1 MTGRRVAFT
10 GTVRKAM
17 HPAPPCLATD
27 TPVRDAVAAMV
38 AARDSAVLAV
48 DGAGVAVGIL
58 TEQDIARR
66 VAFQA
71 AAEAPFA
78 SLMTTPIIGVGAEEP
93 LWRAV
98 GTMRAR
104 RLRHLPVLDEAGR
117 PIGMLRRFETYAAA
131 SGQLLDHLEALAGG
145 DDEAGFA
152 ATRAAQAGL
161 ARALLED
168 GVAAADVIGVV
179 SEINLDIHRRC
190 VTRALAAAG
199 TPPPVPFTLLVMGSA
214 GRGESF
220 LFPDQDNGLILSD
233 PDLGNG
239 AEERHAEVD
248 AWFIP
253 FAEDLNSRLA
263 AAGFTLCKGGVM
275 AMNPLWRKTL
285 GEWKAQVTLW
295 TARRSPA
302 ALLFGD
308 IAFDFRAVW
317 GEEAPAQ
324 ALRAHLTAALAARP
338 AFLAAL
344 AAEDSKFGVG
354 LSFWG
359 GFRDDE
365 PGPGTRTDLKLRGLM
380 PLVSAT
386 RLLAL
391 QHGVAE
397 TATRAR
403 LAAIAATGAL
413 GEAERRHLD
422 AGFGLIVEALLRQQL
437 ADLASGL
444 PATNLVDTQ
453 AMPAGDRSALRDALK
468 AVASFQKATIAG
480 LTGGI

>member
-17 HPAPPCLATD
+17 HPAPPCLPAD
-27 TPVRDAVAAMV
+27 TPLRDAVAAMV
-38 AARDSAVLAV
+38 AGRDSAVLAV
-48 DGAGVAVGIL
+48 DAEGVATGIL

-66 VAFQA
+66 VTFQA
-71 AAEAPFA
+71 EPDTPLAAAMTAP
-78 SLMTTPIIGVGAEEP
+78 IVGVGADEP

-104 RLRHLPVLDEAGR
+104 RLRHLPVLDAAGR

-131 SGQLLDHLEALAGG
+131 SGQLLDHLEALAAG

-161 ARALLED
+161 ARALLDD

-199 TPPPVPFTLLVMGSA
+199 TAPPVPFTLLVMGSA

-220 LFPDQDNGLILSD
+220 LFPDQDNGLILGD
-233 PDLGNG
+233 RPDD
-239 AEERHAEVD
+239 RHTEVD

-253 FAEDLNSRLA
+253 FAEDLNARLA
-263 AAGFTLCKGGVM
+263 AAGFTLCKGWVM

-285 GEWKAQVTLW
+285 GEWKAQFTLW

-308 IAFDFRAVW
+308 IAFDFRAAW
-317 GEEAPAQ
+317 GAEEPAS
-324 ALRAHLTAALAARP
+324 ALRTHLKAALASRP

-344 AAEDSKFGVG
+344 AAENAKFGVG

-391 QHGVAE
+391 QHGIAE

-403 LAAIAATGAL
+403 LAAIGAIGAL
-413 GEAERRHLD
+413 AEGERRRLD
-422 AGFGLIVEALLRQQL
+422 AAFALIVDALLRQQL
-437 ADLASGL
+437 ADLAAGL

-453 AMPAGDRSALRDALK
+453 AMAAADRAALRDALK

-480 LTGGI
+480 LTGGV

>member
-1 MTGRRVAFT
+1 VSGAATGRRVAFT

-17 HPAPPCLATD
+17 QPAPPCLPAS
-27 TPVRDAVAAMV
+27 TPLAEAVAAMV
-38 AARDSAVLAV
+38 AARASAVLAV
-48 DGAGVAVGIL
+48 DAAGLAVGIL

-71 AAEAPFA
+71 APDATLATVM
-78 SLMTTPIIGVGAEEP
+78 STPVIGIDADEP

-104 RLRHLPVLDEAGR
+104 RLRHLPVLDAAGS
-117 PIGMLRRFETYAAA
+117 PIGMLQRFETYAAA
-131 SGQLLDHLEALAGG
+131 SGRLLDHLEALAGG

-161 ARALLED
+161 ARALLDD
-168 GVAAADVIGVV
+168 GVAAADVIAVV
-179 SEINLDIHRRC
+179 SEINLDIHRRS
-190 VTRALAAAG
+190 VARALAAAG
-199 TPPPVPFTLLVMGSA
+199 SPPPVPFTLLVMGSA

-220 LFPDQDNGLILSD
+220 LFPDQDNGLILGD
-233 PDLGNG
+233 RTED
-239 AEERHAEVD
+239 RHAEVD

-253 FAEDLNSRLA
+253 FAEDLNARLA

-285 GEWKAQVTLW
+285 AEWKAQFTLW

-308 IAFDFRAVW
+308 IAFDFRAAW
-317 GEEAPAQ
+317 GPEAPASS
-324 ALRAHLTAALAARP
+324 LRAHLTATLAARP

-344 AAEDSKFGVG
+344 AAEDAKFSVG

-391 QHGVAE
+391 QHGIAE

-413 GEAERRHLD
+413 DEAERRRID
-422 AGFGLIVEALLRQQL
+422 AAFGLIVDALLRQQL
-437 ADLASGL
+437 ADLAAGL
-444 PATNLVDTQ
+444 PATNLVDTGT
-453 AMPAGDRSALRDALK
+453 MGAGDRSALRDALK
-468 AVASFQKATIAG
+468 AVGSFQKATIAG
-480 LTGGI
+480 LTGGV